1 MSNKKTKIYVV
12 THKKYDNIAENDV
25 YTPLFVGAKDKE
37 SYGYLRDD
45 TGDNISEKN
54 QYYSELTGLYW
65 IWKNS
70 DADIVGLNHYRRLFV
85 NGFLGSGDL
94 LKKEQIEKDLEE
106 YDVIVRRKK
115 LSNSVYDFF
124 RLFVSEEDL
133 LISCELFEKFYP
145 NYKETFNKVL
155 KGKDFFICSLFISNK
170 YWLDNYCSWL
180 FPYLFELEKEIFK
193 DNQFEQ
199 KRVLGYIG
207 EILLMIYIEHNNFKT
222 KEYYVRLTEARSNIL
237 ANLITDSPILDYIY
251 FYIYLNEKKIWKYF
265 LRIENDLKICLYS
278 KV

>member
-70 DADIVGLNHYRRLFV
+70 DADIVGLNHYRRLLV
-85 NGFLGSGDL
+85 NGFLGTGDL
-94 LKKEQIEKDLEE
+94 LKKEQIERDLEE
-106 YDVIVRRKK
+106 NDVIVYKRRKVGK
-115 LSNSVYDFF
+115 SVYESF
-124 RLFVSEEDL
+124 RLFVSKEDF
-133 LISCELFEKFYP
+133 LIFCELFEKFYP
-145 NYKETFNKVL
+145 DYKETFNKVL
-155 KGKDFFICSLFISNK
+155 KGKDLFPCSIFVSQK

-180 FPYLFELEKEIFK
+180 FPYLFELEKEIYK
-193 DNQFEQ
+193 DDQSEQ

-207 EILLMIYIEHNNFKT
+207 EILLATYIEYNNFKT
-222 KEYYVRLTEARSNIL
+222 KEYYMRLTEAKSNVIG
-237 ANLITDSPILDYIY
+237 NLISDSHVLDYIY
-251 FYIYLNEKKIWKYF
+251 GYIYLNNKKI
-265 LRIENDLKICLYS
+265 
-278 KV
+278 